1 MCYRIAPD
9 YEMDESGLLIFCPRS
24 SRSSEERIY
33 MIRLVVPELLQRDF
47 VIIIT
52 RFWKKAN
59 KGSEGR
65 ISGSDLI
72 SIGEGYIGASNHM

>member
-1 MCYRIAPD
+1 MNH
-9 YEMDESGLLIFCPRS
+9 
-24 SRSSEERIY
+24 
-33 MIRLVVPELLQRDF
+33 LVVLELLQRDF